1 MRRFFN
7 KLAAGVMVATMAF
20 TALAPVTTMAA
31 EASFDCDH
39 PAISRSFTKEPTCTE
54 DGTYDK
60 ICSICGVTLEK
71 GLTYKALGHSYTEA
85 TTENGKVKNLL
96 CERCGKSVDFTPTK
110 DEKSCKHDNVITV
123 NAKNPDCENDGYSG
137 DEICTDC
144 GKVITAGSTLTHTG
158 HNFIKGSII
167 EEETCTTDG
176 KCYYYCD
183 NCGEKKIVTIPAS
196 HKWNEGT
203 ITLAPTT
210 TTEGKKE
217 FKCTVCG
224 ATKTETLAKLSTGAT
239 TPGKDDKKPSTST
252 TPSTS
257 NKDNKDSD
265 TTPIKETLA
274 KVGTKYTIG
283 GNQYTVI
290 KAGEEVRFSKANAKK
305 KSVTIPF
312 SKANAKKK
320 SITIPAIIKAD
331 GISYKVTEV
340 GANAFKNNK
349 NVKKVVIGANVVK
362 IANKAFNKCPNLKSV
377 VIKTT
382 LLTKKTASKK
392 CFSKVNKKMVI
403 KVSKKSKKTYAKI
416 FKGLKVR

>member
-31 EASFDCDH
+31 GNDH
-39 PAISRSFTKEPTCTE
+39 THSFTT
-54 DGTYDK
+54 
-60 ICSICGVTLEK
+60 
-71 GLTYKALGHSYTEA
+71 A
-85 TTENGKVKNLL
+85 TT
-96 CERCGKSVDFTPTK
+96 TP
-110 DEKSCKHDNVITV
+110 
-123 NAKNPDCENDGYSG
+123 
-137 DEICTDC
+137 
-144 GKVITAGSTLTHTG
+144 ST
-158 HNFIKGSII
+158 S
-167 EEETCTTDG
+167 D
-176 KCYYYCD
+176 
-183 NCGEKKIVTIPAS
+183 
-196 HKWNEGT
+196 
-203 ITLAPTT
+203 
-210 TTEGKKE
+210 
-217 FKCTVCG
+217 
-224 ATKTETLAKLSTGAT
+224 
-239 TPGKDDKKPSTST
+239 KDDKNPSTST

-257 NKDNKDSD
+257 GKDDKNPSTSTTPSTSDKDDKNPSTSTTPSTSDKDSD
-265 TTPIKETLA
+265 TIPIKETLA

-416 FKGLKVR
+416 FKGLRVR

>member
-31 EASFDCDH
+31 GNDH
-39 PAISRSFTKEPTCTE
+39 THSFTT
-54 DGTYDK
+54 
-60 ICSICGVTLEK
+60 
-71 GLTYKALGHSYTEA
+71 A
-85 TTENGKVKNLL
+85 TT
-96 CERCGKSVDFTPTK
+96 TP
-110 DEKSCKHDNVITV
+110 
-123 NAKNPDCENDGYSG
+123 
-137 DEICTDC
+137 
-144 GKVITAGSTLTHTG
+144 ST
-158 HNFIKGSII
+158 S
-167 EEETCTTDG
+167 D
-176 KCYYYCD
+176 
-183 NCGEKKIVTIPAS
+183 
-196 HKWNEGT
+196 
-203 ITLAPTT
+203 
-210 TTEGKKE
+210 
-217 FKCTVCG
+217 
-224 ATKTETLAKLSTGAT
+224 
-239 TPGKDDKKPSTST
+239 KDDKNPSTST

-257 NKDNKDSD
+257 DKDSD
-265 TTPIKETLA
+265 TIPIKETLA

-392 CFSKVNKKMVI
+392 CFSKVSKRMVI
-403 KVSKKSKKTYAKI
+403 KSPKKVKKTYIVI
-416 FKGLKVR
+416 FKDLKVR

>member
-1 MRRFFN
+1 
-7 KLAAGVMVATMAF
+7 MVATMAF

-31 EASFDCDH
+31 GNDH
-39 PAISRSFTKEPTCTE
+39 THSFTT
-54 DGTYDK
+54 
-60 ICSICGVTLEK
+60 
-71 GLTYKALGHSYTEA
+71 A
-85 TTENGKVKNLL
+85 TT
-96 CERCGKSVDFTPTK
+96 TP
-110 DEKSCKHDNVITV
+110 
-123 NAKNPDCENDGYSG
+123 
-137 DEICTDC
+137 
-144 GKVITAGSTLTHTG
+144 ST
-158 HNFIKGSII
+158 S
-167 EEETCTTDG
+167 D
-176 KCYYYCD
+176 
-183 NCGEKKIVTIPAS
+183 
-196 HKWNEGT
+196 
-203 ITLAPTT
+203 
-210 TTEGKKE
+210 
-217 FKCTVCG
+217 
-224 ATKTETLAKLSTGAT
+224 
-239 TPGKDDKKPSTST
+239 KDDKNPSTST

-257 NKDNKDSD
+257 DKDSD
-265 TTPIKETLA
+265 TIPIKETLA

-305 KSVTIPF
+305 KSVTISF

-362 IANKAFNKCPNLKSV
+362 IANKAFNKCPNLKKCGKS
-377 VIKTT
+377 KQQ

-416 FKGLKVR
+416 FKGLRVR

>member
-7 KLAAGVMVATMAF
+7 KLATGVMVATMVF

-31 EASFDCDH
+31 GSDH
-39 PAISRSFTKEPTCTE
+39 THSFTTATYENGYVKTRTCGE
-54 DGTYDK
+54 
-60 ICSICGVTLEK
+60 CGVT
-71 GLTYKALGHSYTEA
+71 
-85 TTENGKVKNLL
+85 
-96 CERCGKSVDFTPTK
+96 VDFVP
-110 DEKSCKHDNVITV
+110 TV
-123 NAKNPDCENDGYSG
+123 NVD
-137 DEICTDC
+137 
-144 GKVITAGSTLTHTG
+144 
-158 HNFIKGSII
+158 
-167 EEETCTTDG
+167 
-176 KCYYYCD
+176 
-183 NCGEKKIVTIPAS
+183 
-196 HKWNEGT
+196 
-203 ITLAPTT
+203 
-210 TTEGKKE
+210 
-217 FKCTVCG
+217 KCTMCG
-224 ATKTETLAKLSTGAT
+224 DTKTETLAKLSTGTT
-239 TPGKDDKKPSTST
+239 TPSTSDKDDKNPSTST

-257 NKDNKDSD
+257 DKDSD
-265 TTPIKETLA
+265 TIPIKETLA

-320 SITIPAIIKAD
+320 SITIPATIKAD

>member
-31 EASFDCDH
+31 GNDH
-39 PAISRSFTKEPTCTE
+39 THSFTT
-54 DGTYDK
+54 
-60 ICSICGVTLEK
+60 
-71 GLTYKALGHSYTEA
+71 A
-85 TTENGKVKNLL
+85 TT
-96 CERCGKSVDFTPTK
+96 TP
-110 DEKSCKHDNVITV
+110 
-123 NAKNPDCENDGYSG
+123 
-137 DEICTDC
+137 
-144 GKVITAGSTLTHTG
+144 ST
-158 HNFIKGSII
+158 S
-167 EEETCTTDG
+167 D
-176 KCYYYCD
+176 
-183 NCGEKKIVTIPAS
+183 
-196 HKWNEGT
+196 
-203 ITLAPTT
+203 
-210 TTEGKKE
+210 
-217 FKCTVCG
+217 
-224 ATKTETLAKLSTGAT
+224 
-239 TPGKDDKKPSTST
+239 KDDKNPSTST

-257 NKDNKDSD
+257 DKDSD
-265 TTPIKETLA
+265 TIPIKETLA

-340 GANAFKNNK
+340 GAN
-349 NVKKVVIGANVVK
+349 VVK

>member
-31 EASFDCDH
+31 GNDH
-39 PAISRSFTKEPTCTE
+39 THSFTT
-54 DGTYDK
+54 
-60 ICSICGVTLEK
+60 
-71 GLTYKALGHSYTEA
+71 A
-85 TTENGKVKNLL
+85 TT
-96 CERCGKSVDFTPTK
+96 TP
-110 DEKSCKHDNVITV
+110 
-123 NAKNPDCENDGYSG
+123 
-137 DEICTDC
+137 
-144 GKVITAGSTLTHTG
+144 ST
-158 HNFIKGSII
+158 S
-167 EEETCTTDG
+167 D
-176 KCYYYCD
+176 
-183 NCGEKKIVTIPAS
+183 
-196 HKWNEGT
+196 
-203 ITLAPTT
+203 
-210 TTEGKKE
+210 
-217 FKCTVCG
+217 
-224 ATKTETLAKLSTGAT
+224 
-239 TPGKDDKKPSTST
+239 KDDKNPSTST

-257 NKDNKDSD
+257 DKDSD
-265 TTPIKETLA
+265 TIPIKETLA

-305 KSVTIPF
+305 KSV
-312 SKANAKKK
+312 
-320 SITIPAIIKAD
+320 TIPAIIKAD

>member
-31 EASFDCDH
+31 GNDH
-39 PAISRSFTKEPTCTE
+39 THSFTT
-54 DGTYDK
+54 
-60 ICSICGVTLEK
+60 
-71 GLTYKALGHSYTEA
+71 A
-85 TTENGKVKNLL
+85 TT
-96 CERCGKSVDFTPTK
+96 TP
-110 DEKSCKHDNVITV
+110 
-123 NAKNPDCENDGYSG
+123 
-137 DEICTDC
+137 
-144 GKVITAGSTLTHTG
+144 ST
-158 HNFIKGSII
+158 S
-167 EEETCTTDG
+167 D
-176 KCYYYCD
+176 
-183 NCGEKKIVTIPAS
+183 
-196 HKWNEGT
+196 
-203 ITLAPTT
+203 
-210 TTEGKKE
+210 
-217 FKCTVCG
+217 
-224 ATKTETLAKLSTGAT
+224 
-239 TPGKDDKKPSTST
+239 KDDKNPSTST

-257 NKDNKDSD
+257 DKDSD
-265 TTPIKETLA
+265 TIPIKETLA

-283 GNQYTVI
+283 GNQYTV
-290 KAGEEVRFSKANAKK
+290 
-305 KSVTIPF
+305 
-312 SKANAKKK
+312 
-320 SITIPAIIKAD
+320 IKAD

>member
-31 EASFDCDH
+31 GNDH
-39 PAISRSFTKEPTCTE
+39 THSFTT
-54 DGTYDK
+54 
-60 ICSICGVTLEK
+60 
-71 GLTYKALGHSYTEA
+71 A
-85 TTENGKVKNLL
+85 TT
-96 CERCGKSVDFTPTK
+96 TPSTSDK
-110 DEKSCKHDNVITV
+110 DD
-123 NAKNPDCENDGYSG
+123 KNPS
-137 DEICTDC
+137 
-144 GKVITAGSTLTHTG
+144 
-158 HNFIKGSII
+158 
-167 EEETCTTDG
+167 
-176 KCYYYCD
+176 
-183 NCGEKKIVTIPAS
+183 
-196 HKWNEGT
+196 
-203 ITLAPTT
+203 TT
-210 TTEGKKE
+210 TTP
-217 FKCTVCG
+217 
-224 ATKTETLAKLSTGAT
+224 STS
-239 TPGKDDKKPSTST
+239 GKDDKNPSTST

-257 NKDNKDSD
+257 DKDSD
-265 TTPIKETLA
+265 TIPIKETLA

-290 KAGEEVRFSKANAKK
+290 KAGEEVRFSKANAKE

-416 FKGLKVR
+416 FKGLRVR

>member
-7 KLAAGVMVATMAF
+7 KLATGVMVATMAF

-31 EASFDCDH
+31 GNDH
-39 PAISRSFTKEPTCTE
+39 THSFTT
-54 DGTYDK
+54 
-60 ICSICGVTLEK
+60 
-71 GLTYKALGHSYTEA
+71 A
-85 TTENGKVKNLL
+85 T
-96 CERCGKSVDFTPTK
+96 
-110 DEKSCKHDNVITV
+110 
-123 NAKNPDCENDGYSG
+123 
-137 DEICTDC
+137 
-144 GKVITAGSTLTHTG
+144 
-158 HNFIKGSII
+158 
-167 EEETCTTDG
+167 
-176 KCYYYCD
+176 
-183 NCGEKKIVTIPAS
+183 
-196 HKWNEGT
+196 
-203 ITLAPTT
+203 
-210 TTEGKKE
+210 
-217 FKCTVCG
+217 
-224 ATKTETLAKLSTGAT
+224 
-239 TPGKDDKKPSTST
+239 T

-257 NKDNKDSD
+257 DKDSD
-265 TTPIKETLA
+265 TIPIKETLA

-283 GNQYTVI
+283 GNKYTVT
-290 KAGEEVRFSKANAKK
+290 KAGEEVRFSKAN
-305 KSVTIPF
+305 V
-312 SKANAKKK
+312 KKK
-320 SITIPAIIKAD
+320 SITIPATIKAA

>member
-31 EASFDCDH
+31 GNDH
-39 PAISRSFTKEPTCTE
+39 THSFTT
-54 DGTYDK
+54 
-60 ICSICGVTLEK
+60 
-71 GLTYKALGHSYTEA
+71 A
-85 TTENGKVKNLL
+85 TT
-96 CERCGKSVDFTPTK
+96 TP
-110 DEKSCKHDNVITV
+110 
-123 NAKNPDCENDGYSG
+123 
-137 DEICTDC
+137 
-144 GKVITAGSTLTHTG
+144 ST
-158 HNFIKGSII
+158 S
-167 EEETCTTDG
+167 D
-176 KCYYYCD
+176 
-183 NCGEKKIVTIPAS
+183 
-196 HKWNEGT
+196 
-203 ITLAPTT
+203 
-210 TTEGKKE
+210 
-217 FKCTVCG
+217 
-224 ATKTETLAKLSTGAT
+224 
-239 TPGKDDKKPSTST
+239 KDDKNPSTST

-257 NKDNKDSD
+257 GKDDKNPSTSTTPSTSDKDSD
-265 TTPIKETLA
+265 TIPIKETLA

-362 IANKAFNKCPNLKSV
+362 IAKCPNLKSV

-416 FKGLKVR
+416 FKGLRVR

>member
-7 KLAAGVMVATMAF
+7 KLAAGVMVATMVF

-31 EASFDCDH
+31 GNDH
-39 PAISRSFTKEPTCTE
+39 THSFTT
-54 DGTYDK
+54 
-60 ICSICGVTLEK
+60 
-71 GLTYKALGHSYTEA
+71 A
-85 TTENGKVKNLL
+85 T
-96 CERCGKSVDFTPTK
+96 
-110 DEKSCKHDNVITV
+110 
-123 NAKNPDCENDGYSG
+123 
-137 DEICTDC
+137 
-144 GKVITAGSTLTHTG
+144 
-158 HNFIKGSII
+158 
-167 EEETCTTDG
+167 
-176 KCYYYCD
+176 
-183 NCGEKKIVTIPAS
+183 
-196 HKWNEGT
+196 
-203 ITLAPTT
+203 
-210 TTEGKKE
+210 
-217 FKCTVCG
+217 
-224 ATKTETLAKLSTGAT
+224 
-239 TPGKDDKKPSTST
+239 T

-257 NKDNKDSD
+257 DKDSD
-265 TTPIKETLA
+265 TIPIKETLA

-320 SITIPAIIKAD
+320 SITIPATIKAD

-362 IANKAFNKCPNLKSV
+362 IANKAFNKCPNLKTV
-377 VIKTT
+377 VIKSTK
-382 LLTKKTASKK
+382 LTNKTASNK

-416 FKGLKVR
+416 FKGLKVK